1 MVIGLVMGTS
11 LSIGGGL
18 LGLLHLI
25 IVVYAFVKIVQS
37 GASTLAKVIWIVVI
51 LVLPIF
57 GLIIWLLF
65 GPR

>member
-1 MVIGLVMGTS
+1 VLGIEV
-11 LSIGGGL
+11 GGL

-51 LVLPIF
+51 LLLPLL
-57 GLIIWLLF
+57 GLILWLLF
-65 GPR
+65 GPS